1 MEKQK
6 KQPNFYVREGE
17 VRFVFFTNKPMIIL
31 MYNEV
36 YFNTNDLRVMPSVV
50 VLCCKSLKIYFMK
63 ISLTNYHA

>member
-17 VRFVFFTNKPMIIL
+17 VTSVFFTNKPMIIL

-50 VLCCKSLKIYFMK
+50 VLC
-63 ISLTNYHA
+63 

>member
-50 VLCCKSLKIYFMK
+50 VLC
-63 ISLTNYHA
+63 